1 MESYLPKQVWILIT
15 IPLRKDGGTLMGQER
30 AKNKKSHGKIRL
42 SRLFISP
49 IVSKNFLKNSI

>member
-1 MESYLPKQVWILIT
+1 MESYLPEQVWILIT
-15 IPLRKDGGTLMGQER
+15 IALRKDGGTLMGQER
-30 AKNKKSHGKIRL
+30 GKNKKSHGKIRL